1 MQWPLSPHCSRTGS
15 SRCFRFAAAQ
25 RDSIITGNQN
35 VATRVA
41 AEIRRYISTN
51 AELLKALGADLQE
64 TGLQSW
70 QQDRIL
76 KNYVLQFREFKEIT
90 LFDEAGEALAS
101 SRVGAAR
108 VPIPK
113 SAAMT
118 VDGVAMSPIRVD
130 DDLLPTTVFGIHLKR
145 LNQPSGWLAGEF
157 SLEEMWRM
165 VDRIRIGQHGFA
177 MVVAPDGELVAHGD
191 PDKKALVALSRNM
204 SKHPLV
210 SALQAVEGDMPI
222 AAEYGDEDGDQKLG
236 VAARVVPLDWTVIV
250 EQPTSEAYAD
260 ANRLRRQLVVAIL
273 LALLVMVSIGYVFG
287 RSFISPILTLQR
299 ATQTVAAGQL
309 DARVDIRTGD
319 EFTDL
324 GGAFNT
330 MADRLVELT
339 ENIKR
344 QERQAMF
351 GRIAAGLV
359 HDLSHP
365 IQNLGNSSR
374 LLVREELDAESRRS
388 ILTTIEREL
397 ETLKRFMDDLR
408 NVVKPRPV
416 ERFALD
422 INASVAEV
430 VDPMRSEGERVKVAL
445 EAFYATEPLR
455 HRRGSLCPRTCVSE
469 SDHECHSGHA
479 ARRPSDRPDGSRW
492 RPRRDQ
498 CDGHRFWHCARPLG
512 ADLRGFRHDQATRSR
527 PRFGHLEAH
536 RRGSSM
542 ERSPSRA
549 SWGEVQRLHYGFG
562 PATIVRFRPQQV
574 ERAREGAPAA
584 MRGPKPSEAEEASI
598 SVSSRRGWG
607 PAASEEGSIHV
618 SNTIEDRSLSHQ
630 RPDGSDPVFRAA
642 DAPGARR
649 YSVEILLG
657 PDDRII
663 LDDDSVNNLEARTA
677 CLVPATLYSRL
688 LAGRAT
694 AA

>member
-1 MQWPLSPHCSRTGS
+1 MAIKIRHIAT
-15 SRCFRFAAAQ
+15 RFALLLAVAAVAPLLAYGFVSLLSLRSGT

-90 LFDEAGEALAS
+90 LFDEAGESLAS

-210 SALQAVEGDMPI
+210 SGLQAVKGDMPI
-222 AAEYGDEDGDQKLG
+222 AAEYSDEDGGQKLG

-260 ANRLRRQLVVAIL
+260 ANRLRGQLVVAIL

-287 RSFISPILTLQR
+287 RSFISPILTLQH

-344 QERQAMF
+344 QERQAML

-445 EAFYATEPLR
+445 EAFYATEPLVIEGDR
-455 HRRGSLCPRTCVSE
+455 FALGRVFRNLITNAIQATQPGGRVVVRTARVGDQVEISVTDTGSGIAPDRLAQIFEDFVTTKRRGLGLGLAISKRIVEQLDGTITVESELGRGTAFTLRFPASDNRTV
-469 SDHECHSGHA
+469 
-479 ARRPSDRPDGSRW
+479 
-492 RPRRDQ
+492 
-498 CDGHRFWHCARPLG
+498 
-512 ADLRGFRHDQATRSR
+512 QA
-527 PRFGHLEAH
+527 
-536 RRGSSM
+536 
-542 ERSPSRA
+542 
-549 SWGEVQRLHYGFG
+549 
-562 PATIVRFRPQQV
+562 
-574 ERAREGAPAA
+574 
-584 MRGPKPSEAEEASI
+584 
-598 SVSSRRGWG
+598 
-607 PAASEEGSIHV
+607 AAS
-618 SNTIEDRSLSHQ
+618 
-630 RPDGSDPVFRAA
+630 
-642 DAPGARR
+642 
-649 YSVEILLG
+649 
-657 PDDRII
+657 
-663 LDDDSVNNLEARTA
+663 
-677 CLVPATLYSRL
+677 
-688 LAGRAT
+688 
-694 AA
+694 